1 MHQRNEDGWADAHM
15 DVQIPSVNV
24 FYWTSTPPV
33 ASERM
38 SAAERA
44 SKASSAEQT
53 NLWAVRVNERADE
66 QMANKVKNYV
76 KKNLV
81 QF

>member
-1 MHQRNEDGWADAHM
+1 MHQRNEDGWVDAHM

-44 SKASSAEQT
+44 SKASSAEHAT
-53 NLWAVRVNERADE
+53 VV
-66 QMANKVKNYV
+66 
-76 KKNLV
+76 
-81 QF
+81 